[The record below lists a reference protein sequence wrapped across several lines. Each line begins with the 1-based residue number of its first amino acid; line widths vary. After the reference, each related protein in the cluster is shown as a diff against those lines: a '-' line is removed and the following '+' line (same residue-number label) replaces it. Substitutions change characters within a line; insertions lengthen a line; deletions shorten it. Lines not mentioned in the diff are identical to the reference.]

1 MQKEDAMR
9 GTIPRGRWNPLILI
23 SVVLLTITVGVV
35 VYQASGRDDAI
46 PGSAGGYDDP
56 QDRSG
61 AVTGDTITAFAG
73 AAAVGDYATAQGY
86 LENNPMLYGIW
97 KDQHENFQAEIRGY
111 QIVSQNT
118 VGQTTTAVVRF
129 DLASEDPKC
138 LTVTLNERTQRIWMD
153 RGYNE
158 CTAP

>member
-1 MQKEDAMR
+1 MR
-9 GTIPRGRWNPLILI
+9 GTLPRGRWNPLILV

-35 VYQASGRDDAI
+35 VYQVSGREEAI
-46 PGSAGGYDDP
+46 PGSAGGYDQPRND
-56 QDRSG
+56 QAG
-61 AVTGDTITAFAG
+61 AVDNDVVAAWAG
-73 AAAVGDYATAQGY
+73 AAAVGDYAVAQDY
-86 LENNPMLYGIW
+86 MKDNDALYGMW
-97 KDQHENFQAEIRGY
+97 QAQHSNFQELIVGY
-111 QIVSQNT
+111 EIVSRET

-158 CTAP
+158 CATQQ

>member
-1 MQKEDAMR
+1 MR
-9 GTIPRGRWNPLILI
+9 ETPSPWYASRTTIFMLLALTL
-23 SVVLLTITVGVV
+23 VVSVV
-35 VYQASGRDDAI
+35 VYQQVIGREEAI

-56 QDRSG
+56 QDRG
-61 AVTGDTITAFAG
+61 AQVTDDTIAAFAG

-86 LENNPMLYGIW
+86 LEDNPMLYGIW

-158 CTAP
+158 CATQQ

>member
-1 MQKEDAMR
+1 MR
-9 GTIPRGRWNPLILI
+9 GTIRRPATPMMLVI
-23 SVVLLTITVGVV
+23 VLLVTITVGVI
-35 VYQASGRDDAI
+35 VYQQVVQREAGV

-56 QDRSG
+56 QDRGG
-61 AVTGDTITAFAG
+61 AMTGGTIAAFAG

-86 LENNPMLYGIW
+86 LEDNPMLYGIW

-129 DLASEDPKC
+129 DLASQDPKC

-153 RGYNE
+153 RGYSE
-158 CTAP
+158 CAAP